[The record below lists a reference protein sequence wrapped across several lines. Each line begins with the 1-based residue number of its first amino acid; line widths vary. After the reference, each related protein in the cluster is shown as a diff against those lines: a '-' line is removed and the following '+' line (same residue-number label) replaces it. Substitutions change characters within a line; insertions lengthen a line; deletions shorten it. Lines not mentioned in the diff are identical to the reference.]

1 MNARAKPD
9 HSALS
14 VRNLD
19 AWIGNQQILHSVTFD
34 VGEGVTALLGRN
46 GVGKTT
52 TLRALLGLVR
62 RCGEVL
68 LAGDRIDDLPTH
80 AVVVRGVGYVPE
92 NREVFGSLT
101 VAENLTLAARTPHPD
116 LDTVHHLFP
125 ELRERAKQA
134 AGTLSGGQQQM
145 VALARALIN
154 DNTILLIDEPTKG
167 LAPRIVEEVAAALRV
182 AAARTPILLVEQD
195 LAVVETLADDV
206 VVIADGRV
214 AHRGPA
220 RDFLADQ
227 AAVTSLLGVGTREVT
242 PS

>member
-1 MNARAKPD
+1 MNERGEAA
-9 HSALS
+9 HSVLS

-19 AWIGNQQILHSVTFD
+19 AWIGNQQILHDVTFD
-34 VGEGVTALLGRN
+34 VGGGVTALLGRN

-52 TLRALLGLVR
+52 TLRALLGLVHR
-62 RCGEVL
+62 RGEVR
-68 LAGDRIDDLPTH
+68 LAGDRVDELPTH
-80 AVVVRGVGYVPE
+80 AVVARGVGYVPE
-92 NREVFGSLT
+92 NREVFASLT
-101 VAENLTLAARTPHPD
+101 VAENLTLAARTPRPD
-116 LDTVHHLFP
+116 LDTVHQLFP

-154 DNTILLIDEPTKG
+154 DNIILLIDEPTKG
-167 LAPRIVEEVAAALRV
+167 LAPRIVDEVAAALRV

-195 LAVVETLADDV
+195 LAVVEALADDV
-206 VVIADGRV
+206 VVIADGGV

-227 AAVTSLLGVGTREVT
+227 AAVTSLLGVGTRERT
-242 PS
+242 P

>member
-1 MNARAKPD
+1 MNARDKPD

-62 RCGEVL
+62 RSGEVL
-68 LAGDRIDDLPTH
+68 LAGDRVDELPTH
-80 AVVVRGVGYVPE
+80 AVVTRGIGYVPE

-116 LDTVHHLFP
+116 LDTVHQLFP